1 MPEIF
6 LVRHG
11 QASFGA
17 QDYDE
22 LSPLGRTQSRALG
35 RWLRAQ
41 GIRFDA
47 AWCGE
52 RVRQRDTALLALA
65 EMGQALE
72 PGVDAAFNE
81 LDADRLLRHAVPRIL
96 LQEGEAMLSKVQ
108 SGERIVTLEVTGK
121 PWSTEQLAAEL
132 GRQVLLDPRRQ
143 VSVDRACLGPD
154 TPAAAAIKH
163 VNDCPDV
170 AAVEARAAGNH
181 GRHIEPLSHLP
192 DVGAAGRPAD
202 DDPKVTGASQ
212 GMNHFVMQAPAEAAK
227 FTPARLVVDVHHG
240 HAVGGRQ
247 RRG

>member
-96 LQEGEAMLSKVQ
+96 LQEPALWPVVSDLPNQRDAARQLFERVVDEWVRGAWDGAGIGNWEAFRTRVEAAVAGLLQRYRPGQRVVVFTSGGPITAMLQ
-108 SGERIVTLEVTGK
+108 SLGHHAGGRLDWGIANTSITRI
-121 PWSTEQLAAEL
+121 
-132 GRQVLLDPRRQ
+132 
-143 VSVDRACLGPD
+143 GPD
-154 TPAAAAIKH
+154 GLRERCAIPH
-163 VNDCPDV
+163 LQ
-170 AAVEARAAGNH
+170 E
-181 GRHIEPLSHLP
+181 EPGLVTHL
-192 DVGAAGRPAD
+192 
-202 DDPKVTGASQ
+202 
-212 GMNHFVMQAPAEAAK
+212 
-227 FTPARLVVDVHHG
+227 
-240 HAVGGRQ
+240 
-247 RRG
+247 